1 MLHLWYYLKM
11 FDSVP
16 KFCYLFSDAAVFQL
30 SQVVKMQSFPMISRR
45 ERGSVQLSNFIS
57 ILYREKLSITGGKW
71 YKASKAYTS
80 VVKHPYSF
88 TAVCSFSNCTRE
100 PVVILPVV
108 TSERT
113 FSYHLNMK
121 IITIIDRNATVIK

>member
-1 MLHLWYYLKM
+1 M

-57 ILYREKLSITGGKW
+57 ILYREKLSISGGKR

-80 VVKHPYSF
+80 VLKHPYSF
-88 TAVCSFSNCTRE
+88 PAIRSFSNCTRE

-108 TSERT
+108 TSKKNFFLSSKYENY
-113 FSYHLNMK
+113 YHY
-121 IITIIDRNATVIK
+121 R